1 MKKNILII
9 LTGGT
14 ISMKSVGNLGVIPTS
29 ELAEFLT
36 QFPQLEGVANVDVM
50 D

>member
-14 ISMKSVGNLGVIPTS
+14 IGMKESGNLGVVPS
-29 ELAEFLT
+29 NELVDFL
-36 QFPQLEGVANVDVM
+36 
-50 D
+50 